1 MNSMH
6 LSKPNVYQTL
16 VLVWRPS
23 RPGLGSCWRFMKP
36 IRGNIDRYLRPI
48 GFPPLF
54 WLNRNCEIGGST
66 ASRFQES
73 RRPVNERQPIPVHE
87 WRNSLSPADADLMAI
102 AERELGA
109 FIRAVTELFG
119 PEQARLAAEDW
130 VDELE
135 LMDALPGPTRR
146 DWGSVTVAASAQL
159 ARRLN
164 TDVDRPTPRVAS
176 TDTKVSPIPSSNC
189 FGPTGLA

>member
-1 MNSMH
+1 
-6 LSKPNVYQTL
+6 LKTT
-16 VLVWRPS
+16 
-23 RPGLGSCWRFMKP
+23 
-36 IRGNIDRYLRPI
+36 GNTA
-48 GFPPLF
+48 FPLKV
-54 WLNRNCEIGGST
+54 
-66 ASRFQES
+66 S
-73 RRPVNERQPIPVHE
+73 RRAMNERQPIPLYD
-87 WRNSLSPADADLMAI
+87 WKNSHSPADADLMVI

-146 DWGSVTVAASAQL
+146 DWGSVTVAAAAQL

-164 TDVDRPTPRVAS
+164 TDVDPNYQGRPFIWRKLVM
-176 TDTKVSPIPSSNC
+176 
-189 FGPTGLA
+189 

>member
-1 MNSMH
+1 MNE
-6 LSKPNVYQTL
+6 
-16 VLVWRPS
+16 R
-23 RPGLGSCWRFMKP
+23 
-36 IRGNIDRYLRPI
+36 RPI
-48 GFPPLF
+48 PLD
-54 WLNRNCEIGGST
+54 
-66 ASRFQES
+66 
-73 RRPVNERQPIPVHE
+73 E
-87 WRNSLSPADADLMAI
+87 WKTRHSPADANLMII

-164 TDVDRPTPRVAS
+164 TDVDRRTQHVAS

-189 FGPTGLA
+189 LEPTYLA

>member
-1 MNSMH
+1 MNE
-6 LSKPNVYQTL
+6 
-16 VLVWRPS
+16 
-23 RPGLGSCWRFMKP
+23 G
-36 IRGNIDRYLRPI
+36 
-48 GFPPLF
+48 
-54 WLNRNCEIGGST
+54 
-66 ASRFQES
+66 
-73 RRPVNERQPIPVHE
+73 QPIPLHE
-87 WRNSLSPADADLMAI
+87 WKESNSPADVDLMVI

-119 PEQARLAAEDW
+119 PGQARLAAEDW

-146 DWGSVTVAASAQL
+146 DWGSVTIAAAAQL

-176 TDTKVSPIPSSNC
+176 TDTKVSPTPSSNC

>member
-1 MNSMH
+1 MTPH
-6 LSKPNVYQTL
+6 P
-16 VLVWRPS
+16 R
-23 RPGLGSCWRFMKP
+23 
-36 IRGNIDRYLRPI
+36 NIDRYLRPI

-54 WLNRNCEIGGST
+54 WPNRNCEIAGST
-66 ASRFQES
+66 AFRLQES
-73 RRPVNERQPIPVHE
+73 RKAMNERQPIPPYE
-87 WRNSLSPADADLMAI
+87 WKNSHSPADADLIGI

-130 VDELE
+130 VHELE

-146 DWGSVTVAASAQL
+146 EWGSVTVAASAQL

-164 TDVDRPTPRVAS
+164 LNLDRATPRVAS

>member
-1 MNSMH
+1 
-6 LSKPNVYQTL
+6 LAL
-16 VLVWRPS
+16 AGDWR
-23 RPGLGSCWRFMKP
+23 RP
-36 IRGNIDRYLRPI
+36 IRGNADQYLRPI
-48 GFPPLF
+48 GFPPFF
-54 WLNRNCEIGGST
+54 WLNRNCEIAGKT
-66 ASRFQES
+66 AFPVQES
-73 RRPVNERQPIPVHE
+73 RRAMNERQPVPLYGE
-87 WRNSLSPADADLMAI
+87 KNSDSPANAGLMVM

-135 LMDALPGPTRR
+135 SMDAFPGSTGR
-146 DWGSVTVAASAQL
+146 DWGSVTVAASVRL

-164 TDVDRPTPRVAS
+164 TDVNRPTPGVAL

-189 FGPTGLA
+189 FDPNGLA

>member
-1 MNSMH
+1 M
-6 LSKPNVYQTL
+6 
-16 VLVWRPS
+16 
-23 RPGLGSCWRFMKP
+23 
-36 IRGNIDRYLRPI
+36 
-48 GFPPLF
+48 
-54 WLNRNCEIGGST
+54 
-66 ASRFQES
+66 
-73 RRPVNERQPIPVHE
+73 NERQPILFDE
-87 WRNSLSPADADLMAI
+87 WKNSLSPADAYLMVI

-130 VDELE
+130 IDELE
-135 LMDALPGPTRR
+135 LMDALPAPTRR
-146 DWGSVTVAASAQL
+146 DWGSVTIAAAAQL

>member
-1 MNSMH
+1 MNE
-6 LSKPNVYQTL
+6 
-16 VLVWRPS
+16 R
-23 RPGLGSCWRFMKP
+23 KP
-36 IRGNIDRYLRPI
+36 IPFY
-48 GFPPLF
+48 
-54 WLNRNCEIGGST
+54 
-66 ASRFQES
+66 
-73 RRPVNERQPIPVHE
+73 E
-87 WRNSLSPADADLMAI
+87 WKSCHSQADADLIVI

-135 LMDALPGPTRR
+135 LMDALAGPTRR
-146 DWGSVTVAASAQL
+146 DWGSVTVAAAAQL

-164 TDVDRPTPRVAS
+164 PNLDRATPRVAS
-176 TDTKVSPIPSSNC
+176 TDTKVSTIPSSNC

>member
-1 MNSMH
+1 MTSIQ
-6 LSKPNVYQTL
+6 LE
-16 VLVWRPS
+16 R
-23 RPGLGSCWRFMKP
+23 
-36 IRGNIDRYLRPI
+36 LR
-48 GFPPLF
+48 LA
-54 WLNRNCEIGGST
+54 L
-66 ASRFQES
+66 ES
-73 RRPVNERQPIPVHE
+73 QLKEHYE
-87 WRNSLSPADADLMAI
+87 WKHSHSPADADLMVI
-102 AERELGA
+102 AERELWA

-130 VDELE
+130 VHELE

-146 DWGSVTVAASAQL
+146 DWVSVTVAAAAQL

-164 TDVDRPTPRVAS
+164 PNLDPATPRAAS

>member
-1 MNSMH
+1 M
-6 LSKPNVYQTL
+6 
-16 VLVWRPS
+16 
-23 RPGLGSCWRFMKP
+23 
-36 IRGNIDRYLRPI
+36 I
-48 GFPPLF
+48 
-54 WLNRNCEIGGST
+54 
-66 ASRFQES
+66 
-73 RRPVNERQPIPVHE
+73 
-87 WRNSLSPADADLMAI
+87 I

-109 FIRAVTELFG
+109 FIRAVTESFG

-146 DWGSVTVAASAQL
+146 DWGLVTVGASAQL

-164 TDVDRPTPRVAS
+164 TDVDRRTQRVAS

-189 FGPTGLA
+189 LEPTYLA

>member
-1 MNSMH
+1 M
-6 LSKPNVYQTL
+6 
-16 VLVWRPS
+16 
-23 RPGLGSCWRFMKP
+23 
-36 IRGNIDRYLRPI
+36 
-48 GFPPLF
+48 
-54 WLNRNCEIGGST
+54 
-66 ASRFQES
+66 
-73 RRPVNERQPIPVHE
+73 NERQPIALMN
-87 WRNSLSPADADLMAI
+87 RKNNRSPANADLIII

-146 DWGSVTVAASAQL
+146 DWGSVTVAAAAQL

-164 TDVDRPTPRVAS
+164 PNMGRPTPRVAS